1 MSISRKPLRKM
12 PFSRIPFSIR
22 PLGTTLD
29 RMMFVKMPFKGRTG
43 PECPLENEARQN
55 AIQKNTIRISL
66 IW

>member
-1 MSISRKPLRKM
+1 MSLNTMPLRKM
-12 PFSRIPFSIR
+12 LFSRM

-29 RMMFVKMPFKGRTG
+29 RMMFVKRPFKGRTG